1 MGYQLNYYYD
11 NFLILL
17 RPIFKY
23 ENDMQTIE
31 CNGVFHKNGKDT
43 VVRRIAV
50 KHKFVMINDQ
60 AYFK

>member
-23 ENDMQTIE
+23 QNDMQTIE

-50 KHKFVMINDQ
+50 
-60 AYFK
+60 